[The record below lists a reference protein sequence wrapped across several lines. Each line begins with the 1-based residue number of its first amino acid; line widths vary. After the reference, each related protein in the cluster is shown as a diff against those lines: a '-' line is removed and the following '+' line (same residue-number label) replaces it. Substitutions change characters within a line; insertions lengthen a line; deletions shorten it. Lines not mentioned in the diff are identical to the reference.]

1 MTDREFARMHDEYIT
16 PPDEEPATLNG
27 NLSPAQMDALNFT
40 YAKHL
45 QVVGELDDAND
56 QIAEYRVKLAE
67 CQAREKAKDEF
78 IAMLEDKLSLA
89 VTDRQ
94 MAMNKHAEDTVKL
107 DMLRKIL
114 EKPPENG
121 G

>member
-1 MTDREFARMHDEYIT
+1 MTDEQT
-16 PPDEEPATLNG
+16 NG
-27 NLSPAQMDALNFT
+27 NGLSDKQLDALNFT

-78 IAMLEDKLSLA
+78 IAMLEDRLNVA

-94 MAMNKHAEDTVKL
+94 IAMDKHAEDTVKL

-114 EKPPENG
+114 EKPSENAG
-121 G
+121 